1 MEYANE
7 QTTLSNLAQIEKTL
21 VDDVSGNSVREIIEY
36 YEKTIQACT
45 AQNTVETHGSNWQPE
60 SQIIDGMRASQRI
73 LKKAWDSQ
81 HSKTLDL

>member
-36 YEKTIQACT
+36 YEKTIQACI